1 MSMDNNLWM
10 GGIQPWMDEIFI
22 MQAFNKYNFFPA
34 GIKLI
39 HDKITKELKNYCF
52 VNFKTI
58 EEANKC
64 LIFLTGKTIPNTQ
77 IKFRLNW
84 ANYFSTFNKS
94 VYVGN
99 LSPDVDDISLYK
111 LFKEKYPSVHHA
123 SVITDKGISKGFG
136 FILFRGEEDYEKC
149 LKEMNGTLF
158 HGNIIKVNEQ
168 KKNNK
173 NNNNESFTYGSNN
186 DIENDNEVFNY
197 GGENE
202 NMDVVYNYGGNN
214 NNNYNIINGNNSN
227 IDYLLQNK
235 IINGSINPNNNNII
249 DLINLNPGYRN
260 NNNRGSQVNKNI
272 ISLTKDN
279 INQQMQNGYYNQM
292 QLSDINNMNNK
303 NIIHNIININN
314 INKIHNINYIND
326 NNINK
331 IYNLNQNTSQNNN
344 QINKN
349 VINSL
354 DNFNSNASD
363 IRNRAPIININSLG
377 QSQLIND
384 INLNK
389 NDNIINNKDLY
400 QNEIIKEKSP
410 ILILNNINQKNSSK
424 TDIMSK
430 INSILLNNKKNKKG
444 KKAKYNLEVLQNYEN
459 KTFFKLVEKK
469 LDMMYKYYMEKY
481 PYELNRFILSN
492 MFIYYCQ
499 NEKQLNYFTNIF

>member
-10 GGIQPWMDEIFI
+10 GGIQPWMNESFI
-22 MQAFNKYNFFPA
+22 MQAFNKYNFFPT

-39 HDKITKELKNYCF
+39 YDRNTKELKNFCF

-64 LIFLTGKTIPNTQ
+64 LIFLTGKTIPDTQ

-99 LSPDVDDISLYK
+99 LSSDVDDISLYK
-111 LFKEKYPSVHHA
+111 LFKDRYPSVHHA
-123 SVITDKGISKGFG
+123 SVITDKGVSKGFG

-173 NNNNESFTYGSNN
+173 NNNIENSTYDNN
-186 DIENDNEVFNY
+186 YDFENDNEEFNYKDGNENIEGVFNLS
-197 GGENE
+197 
-202 NMDVVYNYGGNN
+202 GNN
-214 NNNYNIINGNNSN
+214 NNKYNIINGNM
-227 IDYLLQNK
+227 DYLLQNK
-235 IINGSINPNNNNII
+235 LINNSINSNNINNNII
-249 DLINLNPGYRN
+249 NLFNMNEGYVD
-260 NNNRGSQVNKNI
+260 NNRGSQMNKNI
-272 ISLTKDN
+272 ISLSKDN
-279 INQQMQNGYYNQM
+279 FHQQKQNDYYNQL
-292 QLSDINNMNNK
+292 QFNNMNNMNNQ

-326 NNINK
+326 NNNINR
-331 IYNLNQNTSQNNN
+331 IYNINQNANQNN
-344 QINKN
+344 QIHNN
-349 VINSL
+349 SINYI
-354 DNFNSNASD
+354 DNLNSNISD
-363 IRNRAPIININSLG
+363 IINTTPIINISNSG
-377 QSQLIND
+377 QSHLFND
-384 INLNK
+384 KEIK
-389 NDNIINNKDLY
+389 TNDNIINNNAINK
-400 QNEIIKEKSP
+400 NEISKEKNP
-410 ILILNNINQKNSSK
+410 LIILNNNNPKNSNK
-424 TDIMSK
+424 NDIMTK

-444 KKAKYNLEVLQNYEN
+444 KKAKYNLEILKNYDN

>member
-173 NNNNESFTYGSNN
+173 NNNNESFTFGSNN

-214 NNNYNIINGNNSN
+214 NNYNIINGNNGN
-227 IDYLLQNK
+227 MDYLLQNK
-235 IINGSINPNNNNII
+235 IINGSINSNNNNII
-249 DLINLNPGYRN
+249 DLINLNSGYMN
-260 NNNRGSQVNKNI
+260 NNNRGNQVNKNI
-272 ISLTKDN
+272 TSLTKDN

-292 QLSDINNMNNK
+292 QLNDINNMNNK

-326 NNINK
+326 NNNINR
-331 IYNLNQNTSQNNN
+331 IYNINQNANQNN
-344 QINKN
+344 QIHNN
-349 VINSL
+349 SINYI
-354 DNFNSNASD
+354 DNLNSNISD
-363 IRNRAPIININSLG
+363 IINTTPIINISNSG
-377 QSQLIND
+377 QSHLFND
-384 INLNK
+384 KEIK
-389 NDNIINNKDLY
+389 TNDNIINNNAINK
-400 QNEIIKEKSP
+400 NEISKEKNP
-410 ILILNNINQKNSSK
+410 LIILNNNNPKNSNK
-424 TDIMSK
+424 NDIMTK

-444 KKAKYNLEVLQNYEN
+444 KKAKYNLEILKNYDN
-459 KTFFKLVEKK
+459 KTFSKLVEKK